1 MPRRCVACTEE
12 EIMLVT
18 ASIPE
23 LRSALAPRRALG
35 PVAFV
40 PTMGALH
47 EGHLS
52 LVRIAR
58 REAATVVV
66 SIFVNPLQFAPTEDL
81 AKYPRTPERDLEL
94 LASENV
100 DAVFCP
106 VASEFYPPE
115 FSTSI
120 HVSGVSEGEE
130 GAARPGHFAGVA
142 TVVAK
147 LFHVVGPDVAV
158 FGRKDLQQAA
168 VVSRM
173 IEDLDFPV
181 RLVVAPIAR
190 EDDGLA
196 RSSRNVYLGEEE
208 RRRAAAFPRAL
219 FSAARRVAEGEP
231 IPAVEAGVRHELES
245 AGFEVDYAEVV
256 DPATMRRVSGPAAG
270 TALAAAVRVGKIR
283 LLDNVLI
290 VENDNVSIVENDN
303 VLTSPDTLIGGR
315 P

>member
-1 MPRRCVACTEE
+1 
-12 EIMLVT
+12 MLVT
-18 ASIPE
+18 PSVSE

-35 PVAFV
+35 PVGFV

-58 REAATVVV
+58 EQAKTVVV

-81 AKYPRTPERDLEL
+81 AKYPRTLEKDLAL
-94 LASENV
+94 LRSENV

-106 VASEFYPPE
+106 VAAEFYPPA

-120 HVSGVSEGEE
+120 TVSGVSEGEE
-130 GAARPGHFAGVA
+130 GAVRPGHFSGVA

-168 VVSRM
+168 VVARM

-181 RLVVAPIAR
+181 RLVVAPISR
-190 EDDGLA
+190 EEDGLA
-196 RSSRNVYLGEEE
+196 RSSRNVYLTAPE
-208 RRRAAAFPRAL
+208 RRKAAAFPRAL
-219 FSAARRVAEGEP
+219 FSGARRVAEGEP
-231 IPAVEAGVRHELES
+231 VGAVEAGVRSDLES
-245 AGFEVDYAEVV
+245 AGFSVDYAEVV
-256 DPATMRRVSGPAAG
+256 EPATMRRVSGPAAG
-270 TALAAAVRVGKIR
+270 AALAAAVRIGKIR

-290 VENDNVSIVENDN
+290 VEPTNVSTVES
-303 VLTSPDTLIGGR
+303 TTFSIEGR

>member
-1 MPRRCVACTEE
+1 
-12 EIMLVT
+12 MLVT

-58 REAATVVV
+58 KEAATVVV

-81 AKYPRTPERDLEL
+81 AKYPRTPEKDLEL
-94 LASENV
+94 LAGESV

-106 VASEFYPPE
+106 VASEFYPPG

-120 HVSGVSEGEE
+120 TVAGVSEGEE
-130 GAARPGHFAGVA
+130 GAVRPGHFAGVA

-168 VVSRM
+168 VVARM

-181 RLVVAPIAR
+181 RLVVAPISR

-196 RSSRNVYLGEEE
+196 RSSRNVYLTPPE
-208 RRRAAAFPRAL
+208 RRKAAAFPRAL
-219 FSAARRVAEGEP
+219 FSAARRVGEGEP
-231 IPAVEAGVRHELES
+231 IPAVEAGVRRELES
-245 AGFEVDYAEVV
+245 EGFSVDYAEVV
-256 DPATMRRVSGPAAG
+256 DPATMRRVSGAAAG
-270 TALAAAVRVGKIR
+270 AALAAAVRVGKIR

-290 VENDNVSIVENDN
+290 GSSPN
-303 VLTSPDTLIGGR
+303 VLIGSTDVRIGGGS
-315 P
+315 

>member
-1 MPRRCVACTEE
+1 
-12 EIMLVT
+12 MLVT

-23 LRSALAPRRALG
+23 LRSALAARRALG

-58 REAATVVV
+58 TEAATVVV

-81 AKYPRTPERDLEL
+81 AKYPRTPEKDLEL
-94 LASENV
+94 LRGENV

-120 HVSGVSEGEE
+120 TVAGVSEGEE
-130 GAARPGHFAGVA
+130 GAVRPGHFAGVA

-168 VVSRM
+168 VVARM

-181 RLVVAPIAR
+181 RLVVAPISR

-196 RSSRNVYLGEEE
+196 RSSRNVYLTAPE
-208 RRRAAAFPRAL
+208 RKKAAAFPRAL

-231 IPAVEAGVRHELES
+231 VPAVEAGVRQELETE
-245 AGFEVDYAEVV
+245 GFSVDYAEVV
-256 DPATMRRVSGPAAG
+256 DPATMQRVSRPVAGAAF
-270 TALAAAVRVGKIR
+270 AAAVRVGKIR
-283 LLDNVLI
+283 LLDNVVI
-290 VENDNVSIVENDN
+290 GSSPNVSIGSLPN
-303 VLTSPDTLIGGR
+303 VLIDSSDDLIGGGS
-315 P
+315 

>member
-1 MPRRCVACTEE
+1 
-12 EIMLVT
+12 MLVT
-18 ASIPE
+18 ASIQE
-23 LRSALAPRRALG
+23 LRSALAPRRARG
-35 PVAFV
+35 AVAFV

-52 LVRIAR
+52 LLRIAKA
-58 REAATVVV
+58 EAATVVV
-66 SIFVNPLQFAPTEDL
+66 SIFVNPLQFGPSEDL

-94 LASENV
+94 LQGERV

-106 VASEFYPPE
+106 VASDFYPPA

-120 HVSGVSEGEE
+120 TVAGVSEGEE

-168 VVSRM
+168 VVARM

-181 RLVVAPIAR
+181 RLVVAPISR

-196 RSSRNVYLGEEE
+196 RSSRNVYLTAPE
-208 RRRAAAFPRAL
+208 RERAAAFPRAL
-219 FSAARRVAEGEP
+219 FSAARRVAGGEP
-231 IPAVEAGVRHELES
+231 VPAVEAGVKKDLES
-245 AGFEVDYAEVV
+245 AGFGVDYAEVV

-270 TALAAAVRVGKIR
+270 AALAAAVRIGKIR

-290 VENDNVSIVENDN
+290 D
-303 VLTSPDTLIGGR
+303 SPDGLIGGR